1 MTDTSTD
8 VNMTAMKLIAE
19 ITEECCPP
27 VLGASLDR
35 EEAERMAGVLR
46 VLADPARLQLVSIL
60 AGRPGL
66 EACVCELNESLEL
79 SQPTVSHH
87 LRMLADAGVVTR
99 EQRGRWAFFR
109 LEPEKLRIVREA
121 LSLAP
126 LGVDA

>member
-1 MTDTSTD
+1 MRD
-8 VNMTAMKLIAE
+8 
-19 ITEECCPP
+19 
-27 VLGASLDR
+27 
-35 EEAERMAGVLR
+35 
-46 VLADPARLQLVSIL
+46 
-60 AGRPGL
+60 
-66 EACVCELNESLEL
+66 LNESLDL

-126 LGVDA
+126 LEVNA

>member
-1 MTDTSTD
+1 
-8 VNMTAMKLIAE
+8 MKQIAE
-19 ITEECCPP
+19 ITEACCPP
-27 VLGASLDR
+27 VLGSSLER

-66 EACVCELNESLEL
+66 EACVCELNAWLDL

-121 LSLAP
+121 LSLEP
-126 LGVDA
+126 LGASA